1 LGCRPPINTWR
12 LYSLPLFLDGGFAIF
27 MERGSFKKK
36 KIKNNGKN
44 SQFLPYLYKTYLI
57 LI

>member
-36 KIKNNGKN
+36 KLKTMARTPSSCLIYIK
-44 SQFLPYLYKTYLI
+44 LI
-57 LI
+57 